1 MTINI
6 SKRKQQEGAAL
17 AVGLI
22 LLLII
27 TLMGYTG
34 MKGTILQEK
43 MAAGLK
49 NRSMAYAGAQSALR
63 AGEQF
68 LYNLVETTNGVV
80 IEGTAGGS
88 LSNIY
93 SMYNTPGSAASGLNS
108 TVESFMQND
117 WSTSGTSPA
126 HNYTASSYVGSSLSI
141 QPEFMIQHIRGTNA
155 GGAGSGN
162 ITVEFGNYGSGG
174 GGGGGSSPQQST
186 FLITGKSRSG
196 DGKSFAMLQSVYTAV
211 PNSSPSQ

>member
-1 MTINI
+1 MNMRSTD
-6 SKRKQQEGAAL
+6 RMQQQGAAL

-49 NRSMAYAGAQSALR
+49 NRSMAYGGAQSALR

-80 IEGTAGGS
+80 IEGTAAGS

-93 SMYNTPGSAASGLNS
+93 SLYNTPGDPTTGLNA
-108 TVESFMQND
+108 TVESFKTND
-117 WSTSGTSPA
+117 WSTSGTEPG
-126 HNYTASSYVGSSLSI
+126 HNYTASSEVGSALSV
-141 QPEFMIQHIRGTNA
+141 QPEFMIQHIRGTDA
-155 GGAGSGN
+155 GTGVG
-162 ITVEFGNYGSGG
+162 TVEFGNYGS
-174 GGGGGSSPQQST
+174 SSTPTQST
-186 FLITGKSRSG
+186 FLITAKSRSG
-196 DGKSFAMLQSVYTAV
+196 DGKSFAMLESVYTAV

>member
-1 MTINI
+1 M
-6 SKRKQQEGAAL
+6 SKQNATRMQQQGAAL

-80 IEGTAGGS
+80 IEGTAAGS

-93 SMYNTPGSAASGLNS
+93 SLYNTPGEATSGLNS
-108 TVESFMQND
+108 TVESFKKND
-117 WSTSGTSPA
+117 WSTSGSTPG
-126 HNYTASSYVGSSLSI
+126 HDYTASSYIGSSLSV
-141 QPEFMIQHIRGTNA
+141 QPEFMIQHIRGTSL
-155 GGAGSGN
+155 GGGGLN
-162 ITVEFGNYGSGG
+162 QTVEFGNYGSGG
-174 GGGGGSSPQQST
+174 GSGSSPEQST

-196 DGKSFAMLQSVYTAV
+196 DGKSFAMLESVYTAV

>member
-1 MTINI
+1 MKKTTPFRTHQN
-6 SKRKQQEGAAL
+6 GAAL

-34 MKGTILQEK
+34 MKGTILQDK

-49 NRSMAYAGAQSALR
+49 NRSLAYSGAQSALR

-80 IEGTAGGS
+80 IEGTAAGS

-93 SMYNTPGSAASGLNS
+93 SLYNTPGDPTSGLNN
-108 TVESFMQND
+108 TVEAFKAND
-117 WSTSGTSPA
+117 WSTSGSEPG
-126 HNYTASSYVGSSLSI
+126 HNYTTASVIGSALSV
-141 QPEFMIQHIRGTNA
+141 QPEYMIQHIRGTTGGGA
-155 GGAGSGN
+155 GGATQ
-162 ITVEFGNYGSGG
+162 TVEFGSYGAG

-186 FLITGKSRSG
+186 FLITAKSRSG
-196 DGKSFAMLQSVYTAV
+196 DGKSFAMMESVYTAV